1 MAGTTRICMG
11 CRKHQRSAHVAGA
24 TMFMA
29 LMVLLHQSYRSGND
43 PFTSSLL
50 LRFSFTTHP
59 SSSLSLEKVMAPRKE
74 LPSSTQPPLARLSPA
89 PSISD
94 EEINPS
100 QQALMNVAA
109 NPPTQL
115 EGDTGTAAR
124 LASSTI
130 STNGS
135 KITHK
140 GPDATERSRVNHGS
154 QHENTA
160 VPELKSS
167 ATPDDQVSEW
177 VTISLPYLYCGAGD
191 LTFPSKMKI
200 LLKLSHERHTAR
212 IKKL

>member
-1 MAGTTRICMG
+1 MC
-11 CRKHQRSAHVAGA
+11 CRNHQRSAHVVGA
-24 TMFMA
+24 TMLMA
-29 LMVLLHQSYRSGND
+29 LMLLLHQSYRSGND

-59 SSSLSLEKVMAPRKE
+59 SSSLSLEKVVAPRKE
-74 LPSSTQPPLARLSPA
+74 LPSSTQPPLARFSPG
-89 PSISD
+89 PSIFGQVL
-94 EEINPS
+94 NPS

-124 LASSTI
+124 LAISTT

-135 KITHK
+135 TITHK

-154 QHENTA
+154 QHEKLA
-160 VPELKSS
+160 APESKSS

-177 VTISLPYLYCGAGD
+177 VVDQQLPIFVLWSC
-191 LTFPSKMKI
+191 
-200 LLKLSHERHTAR
+200 
-212 IKKL
+212 

>member
-1 MAGTTRICMG
+1 
-11 CRKHQRSAHVAGA
+11 
-24 TMFMA
+24 MFMA

-74 LPSSTQPPLARLSPA
+74 LPSSTQPPLARVSPA
-89 PSISD
+89 PSIFG
-94 EEINPS
+94 EVIKPT
-100 QQALMNVAA
+100 QQALTNVAA

-115 EGDTGTAAR
+115 EGGTGTAAR
-124 LASSTI
+124 LAISKT

-154 QHENTA
+154 QHENLA
-160 VPELKSS
+160 VPELQSS
-167 ATPDDQVSEW
+167 ATPDDLVSEW
-177 VTISLPYLYCGAGD
+177 VTISFPYLYCGAGD
-191 LTFPSKMKI
+191 LFFPSKMKI
-200 LLKLSHERHTAR
+200 LLKSSHELHIAR
-212 IKKL
+212 